1 MKKNNS
7 LRSNSL
13 FFIYNTVSWFLRISI
28 IPAECW
34 WQGIFFLLLTRLYFI
49 PLNHI
54 YRYYCFMH
62 SFLCTQGLLC
72 TQNSS
77 LRDRAPQVRCQT
89 PHNSMTGEQI
99 KYSWVILS
107 VLYTQ
112 KSSCFLCAVRPVK
125 EFAEILEIQVFALIQ
140 KTDCLNREAMSL
152 TFSVSFL
159 AKFCIS

>member
-28 IPAECW
+28 IPAERW
-34 WQGIFFLLLTRLYFI
+34 WQGIFFLLLKLAICRFHNLQVYSGSEI
-49 PLNHI
+49 
-54 YRYYCFMH
+54 
-62 SFLCTQGLLC
+62 
-72 TQNSS
+72 
-77 LRDRAPQVRCQT
+77 APYTEFQLADHAHRRCADKRPTTPWQV
-89 PHNSMTGEQI
+89 
-99 KYSWVILS
+99 KYSLIVFS

-112 KSSCFLCAVRPVK
+112 KSSIFLCAVRPVK

-152 TFSVSFL
+152 TFSVLLL